1 MKKVFLSA
9 GILFAMNTAHADII
23 KCVFT
28 EPFWSTTYSTTQS
41 TLTYTDH
48 MENTTQVI
56 RNVSLQIKGAGI
68 FELVSKDGQ
77 VLQKLNLNNNGSDG
91 MSDNVYPYEVR
102 DLSHNIVGGCS
113 SNHLKVDIK

>member
-28 EPFWSTTYSTTQS
+28 EPFWSTVYSTTQS
-41 TLTYTDH
+41 TLTYQDH

-56 RNVSLQIKGAGI
+56 KNVSLQIKGPGS
-68 FELVSKDGQ
+68 FELVAKNGEA
-77 VLQKLNLNNNGSDG
+77 LQKLTLNNNGSDG
-91 MSDNVYPYEVR
+91 MSDNVYPYEVH
-102 DLSHNIVGGCS
+102 DISNKIVGGCS
-113 SNHLKVDIK
+113 SNYLKVDVK